1 MGEKKPNKN
10 RGRQNFIYK
19 EKNKK
24 NKQENR
30 MKSIKSQLIEA
41 PIEFHEKTQST
52 KTGSTFLICTQTIT
66 YNKIYREYYY
76 KNDYLFF

>member
-1 MGEKKPNKN
+1 
-10 RGRQNFIYK
+10 
-19 EKNKK
+19 
-24 NKQENR
+24 

-66 YNKIYREYYY
+66 YIIKYTGNIIIKMTIC
-76 KNDYLFF
+76 FFSNVLCYVKPLNSTGYV